1 MKTCN
6 GLGVP
11 DDVIQAE
18 RTLSKWAA
26 ENNLEQWKIGCAQSR
41 VDDWQP
47 IETAPKD
54 GTPILIHCPNSRRP
68 VQEVAW
74 HIPYEGAT
82 QGCWQTPWGPVGRGY
97 IILESSPKHWMPLP
111 PPPKE
116 SE

>member
-26 ENNLEQWKIGCAQSR
+26 ENNLKQWKIGCAQSR

-47 IETAPKD
+47 IESAPEGVEIIVCDVSAEEPKSGSAMYTD
-54 GTPILIHCPNSRRP
+54 GK
-68 VQEVAW
+68 
-74 HIPYEGAT
+74 
-82 QGCWQTPWGPVGRGY
+82 WQAFGSENNEW
-97 IILESSPKHWMPLP
+97 ISPTHWKPMP
-111 PPPKE
+111 PPLDK
-116 SE
+116 